1 MYGSKRTADENT
13 EGYYIFQWTSE
24 PYILQE
30 DNKMKGYIPLVTAYA
45 GEIVSNVVFLNILVN
60 TYE

>member
-1 MYGSKRTADENT
+1 MYGSKRTDDENT
-13 EGYYIFQWTSE
+13 EGYYISQWTSE

-45 GEIVSNVVFLNILVN
+45 GEIVSNVVFLNMLVN